1 MPLVFNCAVS
11 HTGKNKLSTVTTTSS
26 PTTIMDYYDDE
37 TTTTTTVATTTTTEL
52 TTTTTTSRP
61 CNSCKPLV
69 HTLNGAGSIDFT
81 ETEYISV
88 DTGCNTVIIEC
99 STTVAGEAVSFYYDG
114 DLTADTNNLATIERV
129 LNCDG
134 NGEWQSVIAGGA
146 VTSIECISA

>member
-11 HTGKNKLSTVTTTSS
+11 HTGNNKLSTVTTTSS
-26 PTTIMDYYDDE
+26 PTTTMDYYDDDE
-37 TTTTTTVATTTTTEL
+37 TTTTTTIATTTTELATTTTTTPRL
-52 TTTTTTSRP
+52 
-61 CNSCKPLV
+61 

-81 ETEYISV
+81 ETEYLSV
-88 DTGCNTVIIEC
+88 DTGCSAVIIEC